1 MHKNDTE
8 HSPPNSRDPETFG
21 AACRAMT
28 IIETAPRGCPSLMST
43 IERLFH
49 EMALISEAT
58 RHSPDAP

>member
-1 MHKNDTE
+1 MRENDTE
-8 HSPPNSRDPETFG
+8 HRPASSRDTETFG

-28 IIETAPRGCPSLMST
+28 IIETAPRGSPPLTAT

-58 RHSPDAP
+58 RHLPDAS